1 MYYKSLGV
9 SANFIGILGAITP
22 AITFIASPLWGLL
35 AGNLIYNLLPTMK
48 YKFIRLFF
56 LCYICLNLYFFS
68 FPFKKFLSKRR
79 EKCT

>member
-1 MYYKSLGV
+1 MPYIPMYYKSLGV

-56 LCYICLNLYFFS
+56 CMLYLFKPLFFLFS
-68 FPFKKFLSKRR
+68 
-79 EKCT
+79 C